1 MAMTVFL
8 LHSLLIAREDYRMAT
23 VKNQHYVPR
32 FYLKSFV
39 DDRGYLNVVRRNP
52 IELGK
57 VFRTKPEG
65 VCSKNYLYEVKK
77 RVPRDEDRFI
87 EQGVI
92 EAKLGKVEDQLA
104 DAYHSLLEYLDR
116 WVLPEGEECGDL
128 YLKLVILISSFIVRN
143 PKWLDDVR
151 ANADVHAADLER
163 SRFLSDDDVVAMDLN
178 GCSGELGALVE
189 LAYLDTALFQYYEGT
204 SLYSLIEMLLGMDCC
219 FYKAIIGA
227 NFITASFPVYVAWE
241 DESDTNPSAAYFPL
255 SPNYAVVFRRKSR
268 DDSFMSVGR
277 LGDAQVNNLNR
288 MLMNGNCVW
297 DSLIARDRTCLELLA
312 KEYLPGG
319 R

>member
-1 MAMTVFL
+1 MAAVQGDPSVAVGRARRPLDDVEGLFWKRRKTRLVNL
-8 LHSLLIAREDYRMAT
+8 EEGGPAESLLVAEPLFGMGVER
-23 VKNQHYVPR
+23 
-32 FYLKSFV
+32 
-39 DDRGYLNVVRRNP
+39 
-52 IELGK
+52 LGK
-57 VFRTKPEG
+57 PSV
-65 VCSKNYLYEVKK
+65 VALEV
-77 RVPRDEDRFI
+77 VHLGHGHE
-87 EQGVI
+87 EQGAT

-163 SRFLSDDDVVAMDLN
+163 NRFLSDDDVVAMDLN

-189 LAYLDTALFQYYEGT
+189 LAYLNTALFQYYEGT
-204 SLYSLIEMLLGMDCC
+204 PLYSLIEMLLGMDCC
-219 FYKAIIGA
+219 FYKAIVGA
-227 NFITASFPVYVAWE
+227 NFITASFPVYAAWE

-277 LGDAQVNNLNR
+277 LDDAQVKKLNR

-297 DSLIARDRTCLELLA
+297 DSLIARDRTCLESLA

>member
-1 MAMTVFL
+1 MAN
-8 LHSLLIAREDYRMAT
+8 

-52 IELGK
+52 VKLGK
-57 VFRTKPEG
+57 VFCTKPEG
-65 VCSKNYLYEVKK
+65 VCSKNYLYEVKR
-77 RVPRDEDRFI
+77 RVPRGEDRFI
-87 EQGVI
+87 EKGVT

-104 DAYHSLLEYLDR
+104 DAYHLLLEYLDR
-116 WVLPEGEECGDL
+116 GVLPEGEECGDL
-128 YLKLVILISSFIVRN
+128 YLKLLILISNFIVRN

-151 ANADVHAADLER
+151 VNADLGAADLER
-163 SRFLSDDDVVAMDLN
+163 NHFFSDDDVVAMDLN

-189 LAYLDTALFQYYEGT
+189 LAYLDTALFRYYEGT
-204 SLYSLIEMLLGMDCC
+204 PLYYLIEMLLGMDCC
-219 FYKAIIGA
+219 FYKASVGA
-227 NFITASFPVYVAWE
+227 SFITASFPVYAAWE
-241 DESDTNPSAAYFPL
+241 DESDATPSAVYFPL
-255 SPNYAVVFRRKSR
+255 SSAHAVVFCRKLR
-268 DDSFMSVGR
+268 DDPFMSLGR
-277 LGDAQVNNLNR
+277 LGDAQVNSLNR

-312 KEYLPGG
+312 KEYLSGG

>member
-1 MAMTVFL
+1 MAN
-8 LHSLLIAREDYRMAT
+8 

-65 VCSKNYLYEVKK
+65 VCSKNYLYEVKR
-77 RVPRDEDRFI
+77 RVSRDEDRFI
-87 EQGVI
+87 ERGAT
-92 EAKLGKVEDQLA
+92 ETKLGKVEDQLA
-104 DAYHSLLEYLDR
+104 DAYHLLLECLDR
-116 WVLPEGEECGDL
+116 EVLPEGEECGDL
-128 YLKLVILISSFIVRN
+128 YLKLLILISNFIVRN

-163 SRFLSDDDVVAMDLN
+163 NCFLSDDDVAAMDLN

-189 LAYLDTALFQYYEGT
+189 LAYLDTVLFQYYEGT
-204 SLYSLIEMLLGMDCC
+204 PLYSLIEMLLGMDCC
-219 FYKAIIGA
+219 FYKALVGA
-227 NFITASFPVYVAWE
+227 NFITASFPVCASWE
-241 DESDTNPSAAYFPL
+241 DESDTNPSAIYFPL
-255 SPNYAVVFRRKSR
+255 SPNYAVEFRRKFG
-268 DDSFMSVGR
+268 DGPFMS
-277 LGDAQVNNLNR
+277 LGWLGGAQVGFLNR
-288 MLMNGNCVW
+288 MLMNGNCAW
-297 DSLIARDRTCLELLA
+297 DSLIARDRACLESLV
-312 KEYLPGG
+312 KDYLPGG